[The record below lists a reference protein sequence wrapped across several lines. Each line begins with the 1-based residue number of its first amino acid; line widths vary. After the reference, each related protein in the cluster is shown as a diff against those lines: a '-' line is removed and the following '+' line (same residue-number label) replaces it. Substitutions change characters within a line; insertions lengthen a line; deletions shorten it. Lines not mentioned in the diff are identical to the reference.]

1 MKKFFYSEN
10 TMPFKLN
17 VNLKMKL
24 TVFLT
29 IVSLFQIHANTYSQ
43 STKIT
48 LDMPNATVAEVIKEI
63 ESHSDFKFLLNR
75 KDVDLNREV
84 SLNVEKQKIATVLAE
99 LFTDTN
105 VEWQVVKKQIIL
117 KKRFV
122 QVDSFENS
130 TGATKTEVNL
140 QFQVSGTVNDA
151 NGRPLPGA
159 SILEKG
165 TTNGVQTDFDGN
177 FSISLPDQNATLVIS
192 YIGFATK
199 EVVLDGQT
207 SLSIT
212 LTESAEGLDEVVV
225 TALGVKSTPRSVS
238 YAVENVSADDIE
250 NTGETNLVNSLA
262 SKAAGVSVVS
272 SSGSVG
278 ASSNIRI
285 RGNTSINRSNS
296 PLFIVDGVPIDN
308 SSVGNGTGGTDNSN
322 RAIDIN
328 QNDIASIDVLKGTA
342 AQTLYGLRAANG
354 VVIITTKKG
363 KAGAPTV
370 AISSTVQFSEVSKLP
385 ELQKEFAQ
393 GRPIDGITTYRGPE
407 TSDGFSWGPR
417 ISSLEYDG
425 DTNYPYSRFGRLVP
439 EGQGNGMPAN
449 AYDHY
454 DFFGTGVLNEQ
465 NVSVRGG
472 SEKVKYYVS
481 GGLLNQTGV
490 VPIEEFNRKSFR
502 ADISA
507 KLRDDFELSASG
519 NYVTSGGRR
528 VQRGS
533 NVSGVMLGLLRTT
546 PSFDNGNGLEG
557 RLAASTTDT
566 YQLSD
571 GRQRS
576 YRAGIYDNPYWT
588 VAKNPSTDDV
598 KRFIGRLSF
607 DYRPFDWATL
617 RGTLGYDQYSDVRK
631 AGVDINSAGNP
642 LGQVTDLTLFSE
654 DLNSQLLF
662 LIEKDISDD
671 ITFNGVFGYD
681 GFKTE
686 SLTRQSIG
694 NNLTIPGFFHVSNT
708 ASQSVLEDVARKQL
722 DAVLADIKL
731 GYVNMLFL
739 NGAFRNDWSSTLP
752 DDNNNFVSYSVGG
765 SFVFSELL
773 EPGFL
778 NYAKLRGSY
787 GKTGNDAPTFGTL
800 TYYNA
805 ANAGPGGFV
814 DGNQFPIFSTVAFER
829 AEQLGNAEIRP
840 EATKEYELG
849 AEFKFWDSR
858 LRLDVTYYNK
868 ETTDQ
873 IISVDQ
879 PAATGFTSRVV
890 NAGVISNE
898 GWEVLG
904 FINPVRTDN
913 FNWNIDVNWTTYE
926 NTTVEL
932 AENVESISLQD
943 ISASSRV
950 IVGEPYGVIFGSR
963 FARNENG
970 EVLIGDNGFA
980 LVDTEEGVI
989 GDPIPDWTMG
999 VRNTFSYK
1007 NFSLS
1012 ALLDVRQGG
1021 DVWCGTCAVIDYF
1034 GTSQVTAEQ
1043 RTITDFV
1050 FDGVNAN
1057 TGEPNTTEVA
1067 LANPENGINSYRWT
1081 RYGFGGV
1088 NEDYVFDTSWVR
1100 LREASI
1106 TYQFP
1111 SSLID
1116 ATFLSSGSITASGRN
1131 LFLITDYPGVDP
1143 ETNLTGASNGIGLDY
1158 FNQPNTKSY
1167 SLTVKFNF

>member
-1 MKKFFYSEN
+1 MKNSYFIDCIIPYQLK
-10 TMPFKLN
+10 
-17 VNLKMKL
+17 VDLKMKL

-29 IVSLFQIHANTYSQ
+29 IVTLFQIHANTYSQ
-43 STKIT
+43 NKKIT
-48 LDMPNATVAEVIKEI
+48 LYMPNATVAEVIREI

-75 KDVDLNREV
+75 KEVALDKEV
-84 SLNVEKQKIATVLAE
+84 SIKMEKQKIETVLTE
-99 LFTDTN
+99 LFSDTN
-105 VEWQVVKKQIIL
+105 VEWQVVNKQIIL
-117 KKRFV
+117 KKRKAEGNFS
-122 QVDSFENS
+122 QDSTSN
-130 TGATKTEVNL
+130 TVNKL
-140 QFQVSGTVNDA
+140 NAQFMVSGKVTNQD
-151 NGRPLPGA
+151 GLPLPGVNV
-159 SILEKG
+159 IIKG
-165 TTNGVQTDFDGN
+165 SSAGTQTDFDGN
-177 FSISLPDQNATLVIS
+177 YSIEAFQEDILIFSFVGLQTTEYPVGDRRTINVVMSPDSATL
-192 YIGFATK
+192 
-199 EVVLDGQT
+199 E
-207 SLSIT
+207 
-212 LTESAEGLDEVVV
+212 EVVV

-238 YAVENVSADDIE
+238 YAVENVTAEDIE

-308 SSVGNGTGGTDNSN
+308 SSVGNGTGGADNSN

-354 VVIITTKKG
+354 VIIITTKKG
-363 KAGAPTV
+363 QTGAPTV
-370 AISSTVQFSEVSKLP
+370 AVSSTIQFSEVSQLP
-385 ELQKEFAQ
+385 NLQKEFAQ
-393 GRPIDGITTYRGPE
+393 GRPIDGVTTYRGPE
-407 TSDGFSWGPR
+407 TGDGFSWGPR

-425 DTNYPYSRFGRLVP
+425 DTSYPYSRFGRLVP
-439 EGQGNGMPAN
+439 EGEGNGMPAN

-454 DFFGTGVLNEQ
+454 DFFVTGVLNEE

-472 SEKVKYYVS
+472 SDRIKYYVS
-481 GGLLNQTGV
+481 GGLLNQTGI
-490 VPIEEFNRKSFR
+490 VPVEEFNRKSFR
-502 ADISA
+502 ADVSA
-507 KLRDDFELSASG
+507 NLRDDFELSASG
-519 NYVTSGGRR
+519 NYVTSGGSR

-546 PSFDNGNGLEG
+546 PSFDNGNGLTG
-557 RLAASTTDT
+557 RDAANTTST
-566 YQLSD
+566 YLLPD
-571 GRQRS
+571 GGQRS

-607 DYRPFDWATL
+607 EYRPLDWATL

-642 LGQVTDLTLFSE
+642 QGQVSDLTLFSE
-654 DLNSQLLF
+654 DINSQLLL

-686 SLTRQSIG
+686 SLTRQAIG

-708 ASQSVLEDVARKQL
+708 ASQSVFEDVGRKQL
-722 DAVLADIKL
+722 DALLADIKL
-731 GYVNMLFL
+731 GYNNMLFI

-752 DDNNNFVSYSVGG
+752 DDNNDFISYSVGG

-773 EPGFL
+773 KPGFL

-787 GKTGNDAPTFGTL
+787 GKTGNDAPAFGTL

-814 DGNQFPIFSTVAFER
+814 SGNQFPIFSTVAFER

-840 EATKEYELG
+840 ESTKEYELG
-849 AEFKFWDSR
+849 AEFRFWDSR
-858 LRLDVTYYNK
+858 FRFDLTYYNK

-879 PAATGFTSRVV
+879 PAVTGFTSRVI

-898 GWEVLG
+898 GWEVLA
-904 FINPVRTDN
+904 FINPIRTDN
-913 FNWNIDVNWTTYE
+913 FNWNIDINWTTYE
-926 NTTVEL
+926 NTTLKL
-932 AENVESISLQD
+932 AENVESVTLQD

-950 IVGEPYGVIFGSR
+950 IVGESYGVIFGSR

-970 EVLIGDNGFA
+970 ELLIDDSGYP

-989 GDPIPDWTMG
+989 GDPIPDWNAG
-999 VRNTFSYK
+999 IRNTLSYK

-1043 RTITDFV
+1043 RTITDYV
-1050 FDGVNAN
+1050 FEGVNVN
-1057 TGEPNTTEVA
+1057 TGQPNTTEVA

-1100 LREASI
+1100 LREASL
-1106 TYQFP
+1106 TYQLP
-1111 SSLID
+1111 SSLLD
-1116 ATFLSSGSITASGRN
+1116 ATFLNSGSITASGRN

-1143 ETNLTGASNGIGLDY
+1143 ETNLTGASNAIGLDY

-1167 SLTVKFNF
+1167 ALTFKLNF

>member
-1 MKKFFYSEN
+1 MKKLFYIEN
-10 TMPFKLN
+10 PIPSKLK
-17 VNLKMKL
+17 VSLKMKL

-43 STKIT
+43 SKKIT
-48 LDMPNATVAEVIKEI
+48 LDMPNATVAEVIQEI
-63 ESHSDFKFLLNR
+63 ESYSDFKFLLNR
-75 KDVDLNREV
+75 KDVALNREV
-84 SLNVEKQKIATVLAE
+84 SINVKKKKIATVLAE
-99 LFTDTN
+99 LFSDTN

-117 KKRFV
+117 KKGLGK
-122 QVDSFENS
+122 VDSSENS
-130 TGATKTEVNL
+130 TGETKSEVNL
-140 QFQVSGTVNDA
+140 QFQVSGTITNED
-151 NGRPLPGA
+151 GLPLPGVN
-159 SILEKG
+159 IIIKG
-165 TTNGVQTDFDGN
+165 TNTGTQSDFDGN
-177 FSISLPDQNATLVIS
+177 YSIQASPEDILIFSF
-192 YIGFATK
+192 IG
-199 EVVLDGQT
+199 L
-207 SLSIT
+207 I
-212 LTESAEGLDEVVV
+212 SAEYPVGDRRTINVSMNQDASQLEEVVV

-238 YAVENVSADDIE
+238 YAVENVSAEDIE

-272 SSGSVG
+272 SSGSAG

-308 SSVGNGTGGTDNSN
+308 SSTGNGTGGTDNSN

-354 VVIITTKKG
+354 VIIITTKKG
-363 KAGAPTV
+363 RSGAPTV
-370 AISSTVQFSEVSKLP
+370 AVSSTLQFSEVSQLP
-385 ELQKEFAQ
+385 DLQQEFAQ
-393 GRPIDGITTYRGPE
+393 GRPINGVTTYRGPE

-417 ISSLEYDG
+417 ISDLEYDG
-425 DTNYPYSRFGRLVP
+425 DESYPYSRFGRLVP
-439 EGQGNGMPAN
+439 EGEGNGMPAN
-449 AYDHY
+449 AYDHFN
-454 DFFGTGVLNEQ
+454 FFVTGVLNEQ
-465 NVSVRGG
+465 NISVRGG
-472 SEKVKYYVS
+472 SEKIKYYVS
-481 GGLLNQTGV
+481 GGRLNQTGI
-490 VPIEEFNRKSFR
+490 VPIEEFNRRSFR

-507 KLRDDFELSASG
+507 KLRDNFELSASG
-519 NYVTSGGRR
+519 NYVTSGGSR

-557 RLAASTTDT
+557 RLAAATPST
-566 YQLSD
+566 YQLLD

-588 VAKNPSTDDV
+588 VSKNPSSDDV

-607 DYRPFDWATL
+607 DYKPLEWATL
-617 RGTLGYDQYSDVRK
+617 RGTLAYDQYSDVRK

-642 LGQVTDLTLFSE
+642 LGQVSDLTLFSE
-654 DLNSQLLF
+654 DINSQLLL
-662 LIEKDISDD
+662 LIEKNISDD
-671 ITFNGVFGYD
+671 ITFNSVLGYD

-686 SLTRQSIG
+686 TLTRQAVGS
-694 NNLTIPGFFHVSNT
+694 NLSIPGFFHVSNT
-708 ASQSVLEDVARKQL
+708 ASQSVFEDVGRKQL
-722 DAVLADIKL
+722 DALLADVKL
-731 GYVNMLFL
+731 GYNNMLFI

-752 DDNNNFVSYSVGG
+752 NDNNDFVSYSVGG
-765 SFVFSELL
+765 SFVFSELW
-773 EPGFL
+773 EPEFL

-787 GKTGNDAPTFGTL
+787 GKTGNDAPAFATL

-805 ANAGPGGFV
+805 ALAGPGGFV

-829 AEQLGNAEIRP
+829 SEQLGNDEIRP
-840 EATKEYELG
+840 EVTKEYELG
-849 AEFKFWDSR
+849 AELRFWDSR
-858 LRLDVTYYNK
+858 LRFDVTYYNK

-879 PAATGFTSRVV
+879 PAVTGFTSRVV

-904 FINPVRTDN
+904 FINPVKTEN

-926 NTTVEL
+926 NITKEL
-932 AENVESISLQD
+932 AENVESVTLQD

-963 FARNENG
+963 FSRNENG
-970 EVLIGDNGFA
+970 EVLIGDNGFP

-989 GDPIPDWTMG
+989 GDPTPDWTMG

-1007 NFSLS
+1007 NFSVS

-1034 GTSQVTAEQ
+1034 GTSQVTADQ

-1050 FDGVNAN
+1050 FDGVNSN

-1100 LREASI
+1100 LREASL
-1106 TYQFP
+1106 TYQLP
-1111 SSLID
+1111 GALLD
-1116 ATFLSSGSITASGRN
+1116 ATFLTSGSITASGRN

-1158 FNQPNTKSY
+1158 FNQPSTKSY